1 MVGFLPTIDS
11 YYLRITCAYR
21 PCGFRTSVSKD
32 VEVPFNDYTCLVGPN
47 GAGKSTILCALNV
60 FFRQAEN
67 STVDG
72 SFLVEEDFHKKLID
86 EPVRITVTFTDLE
99 PDAQADFAD
108 YYRQGKLV
116 ITAEARFDKG
126 TGRAEVMQYGQRS
139 GMITLK
145 QFFGALDEGKK
156 VAELKAIYEG
166 IRKLYPELPAPG
178 TKDAMAEAL
187 RKYEAGHPELC
198 VLIPSSDQFY
208 GFSKGSN
215 RLAKYIQ
222 WVYVPAVKDAT
233 TEQVEAR
240 NSALGRLLART
251 VRLKTKF
258 DDRLKEIKNQA
269 QGSYGVLL
277 QENQSTLD
285 EISQSLATRL
295 TEWAH
300 PNASL
305 RLEWRSDPD
314 RAVQVQ
320 DPFAKIIAGEDGFEG
335 ELSRFGH
342 GLQRS
347 YLLVL
352 LQELASTSGEPAPRL
367 ILACEEPELYQH
379 PPQIKHL
386 AQVLRKLSTV
396 NSQIVVCTH
405 SPYFVSGEGFE
416 DVRMIRKDAAEKQTT
431 VFCLNFASLL
441 AQWKQVSGQEPKK
454 PEGVLAKIHQ
464 ELQPQLNE
472 MFFTPRLVLV
482 EGLEDVAYITTYLNL
497 LGKAEEYH
505 RSACHIVPT
514 GGKSHM
520 VPALLVAQ
528 RMGIPTF
535 IVFDSDAD
543 KPDHNGSQKQHI
555 RDNTA
560 LLTLS
565 GIAVPDPLPKT
576 TQWGM
581 DRVVWPSDIGAV
593 VGDEIG
599 NEDWIKYNNRADAE
613 YGNAGGLKKNGLH
626 IAAALTYA
634 WDDNKRSASLEQ
646 LCNEILSFG
655 KPQKPAGT
663 QAALGGPTAKDSEVE
678 SVLVGAN

>member
-1 MVGFLPTIDS
+1 MRLS
-11 YYLRITCAYR
+11 SLRIQNLRSC
-21 PCGFRTSVSKD
+21 KD
-32 VEVPFNDYTCLVGPN
+32 VEVPLNDYTCLVGAN

-72 SFLVEEDFHKKLID
+72 SFLFEEDFNKKITD

-99 PDAQADFAD
+99 PDAQNDFAD

-116 ITAEARFDKG
+116 ITAEARFDAT
-126 TGRAEVMQYGQRS
+126 TGRAEVIQHGERFVMTG
-139 GMITLK
+139 LK
-145 QFFGALDEGKK
+145 DFFRALDDGKK
-156 VAELKAIYEG
+156 VGELKVIYEG
-166 IRKLYPELPAPG
+166 IRKEYPELPPPG
-178 TKDAMAEAL
+178 PKDAMTEAL

-198 VLIPSSDQFY
+198 VLIPSPDQFY

-251 VRLKTKF
+251 VRLKTRF
-258 DDRLKEIKNQA
+258 DDRLKEIKEHA
-269 QGSYGVLL
+269 QEAYGVLL
-277 QENQSTLD
+277 HENQNTLD
-285 EISQSLATRL
+285 ELSQSLAVRL

-305 RLEWRSDPD
+305 RLEWRSDPE

-320 DPFAKIIAGEDGFEG
+320 DPFAKIVAGEDGFEG

-352 LQELASTSGEPAPRL
+352 LQELANTSGQPAPRL

-386 AQVLRKLSTV
+386 AQVLRKLSAA

-416 DVRMIRKDAAEKQTT
+416 DVRLLRKEPTSNQTT
-431 VFCLNFASLL
+431 VSYLDYASLL
-441 AQWKQVSGQEPKK
+441 AQWKQVTGEEPKK
-454 PEGVLAKIHQ
+454 PEGVLAKVHQ

-482 EGLEDVAYITTYLNL
+482 EGLEDVAYVTTYLNL

-505 RSACHIVPT
+505 RSGCHIVPT

-520 VPALLVAQ
+520 VSALLVAQ
-528 RMGIPTF
+528 RVGIPTF
-535 IVFDSDAD
+535 IVYDSDAD

-565 GIAVPDPLPKT
+565 GIAAPDPLPKF
-576 TQWGM
+576 TQWGKEF
-581 DRVVWPSDIGAV
+581 VVWHSDIGAV
-593 VGDEIG
+593 VGDEVG
-599 NEDWIKYNNRADAE
+599 KDDWIKYNNRADAD

-634 WDDNKRSASLEQ
+634 WDDNKRSASLER
-646 LCNEILSFG
+646 LCHEVLLFG
-655 KPQKPAGT
+655 KASKLPET
-663 QAALGGPTAKDSEVE
+663 QAALGEQPTKVPDVDPA
-678 SVLVGAN
+678 LVGAR